1 MPALKM
7 NRTPTLW
14 LGCGAIALSVAAC
27 ASDKREARDASGSST
42 TAVAALQGT
51 MRTPT
56 PREDFEATVQLSQQ
70 FRSRCSLP
78 DAPREA
84 PRFDYDQATLRPRG
98 ENVLDDVAR
107 CLTAGGLKGELITIV
122 GRADPRGSDEYNEDL
137 GRSRA
142 AAARNYLVQKG
153 VPTDRIRLMSRGSE
167 GARGTDEASWA
178 LDRRVDFELGDLTAA
193 AAGKDNS
200 QSGASSTA
208 TGESPIMEGTRLQV
222 ETSEARSKEVDAAS
236 YADTAEGG
244 KPTGSAAA
252 PSTSGASSSGSS
264 SSSASSSGKASGSTS
279 TGSAKGSASG
289 SVNVGGNR

>member
-1 MPALKM
+1 MAL
-7 NRTPTLW
+7 L
-14 LGCGAIALSVAAC
+14 VAAC
-27 ASDKREARDASGSST
+27 AGDKRQAQDASGSST

-56 PREDFEATVQLSQQ
+56 PRQDFEATVQLSQQ

-107 CLTAGGLKGELITIV
+107 CLTEGGLKGELITIV

-153 VPTDRIRLMSRGSE
+153 VPADRIRLMSRGSE

-193 AAGKDNS
+193 ASQAG
-200 QSGASSTA
+200 APSTA
-208 TGESPIMEGTRLQV
+208 SGESPIMEGTRLQA

-244 KPTGSAAA
+244 KPTGSAAS
-252 PSTSGASSSGSS
+252 PSTSAASSSGSG

-279 TGSAKGSASG
+279 SGSVKGSASG
-289 SVNVGGNR
+289 SANVGGNR

>member
-7 NRTPTLW
+7 NGTPTLW
-14 LGCGAIALSVAAC
+14 LRCGAMALLVAAC
-27 ASDKREARDASGSST
+27 AGDKRQAQDASGSST

-56 PREDFEATVQLSQQ
+56 PRQDFEATVQLSQQ

-107 CLTAGGLKGELITIV
+107 CLTEGGLKGELITIV

-153 VPTDRIRLMSRGSE
+153 VPADRIRLMSRGSE

-193 AAGKDNS
+193 ASQAG
-200 QSGASSTA
+200 APSTA
-208 TGESPIMEGTRLQV
+208 SGESPIMEGTRLQA

-244 KPTGSAAA
+244 KPTGSAAS
-252 PSTSGASSSGSS
+252 PSTSAASSSGSG

-279 TGSAKGSASG
+279 SGSVKGSASG
-289 SVNVGGNR
+289 SANVGGNR